1 MNLQNGEPKALV
13 VRPKYPLLEMGDKFA
28 DFSVKTGKTLKEVVT
43 DQQTQKGE
51 NEFAS
56 FCRNKNAG

>member
-13 VRPKYPLLEMGDKFA
+13 VRPEVPIRDGRWIRWL
-28 DFSVKTGKTLKEVVT
+28 FSENRQNSKEVVT

-56 FCRNKNAG
+56 FCRNKNGG